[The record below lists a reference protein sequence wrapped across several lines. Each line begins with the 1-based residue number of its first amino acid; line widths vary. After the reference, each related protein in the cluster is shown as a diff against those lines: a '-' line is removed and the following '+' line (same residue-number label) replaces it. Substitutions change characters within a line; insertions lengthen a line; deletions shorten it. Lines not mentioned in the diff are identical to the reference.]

1 MDWFVGFS
9 LCFKVGYFIACFVA
23 EYFITKNFSIAVVV
37 IPVLV
42 LSL

>member
-9 LCFKVGYFIACFVA
+9 LCFKVGYFSACFIT
-23 EYFITKNFSIAVVV
+23 EYSTIKNFSIAIVV

-42 LSL
+42 L